1 MKKERQ
7 NLKQIQNFYLDI
19 IEGNSEALKKS
30 MNNYSKMNHIESII
44 KNDGSQ
50 TEKQTKLSKRF
61 ESILN

>member
-7 NLKQIQNFYLDI
+7 NLKQIPNFYLDI
-19 IEGNSEALKKS
+19 IEGNSEALTKS
-30 MNNYSKMNHIESII
+30 MNNYSKMNHIESIS